1 MKIMTV
7 QQASRQN
14 LRLSKI
20 STNRMQ
26 VRPGTA
32 TGVEQSS
39 VLDLQEWYF
48 ISCSAVICQ
57 TAITEMQGINIRVK
71 KM

>member
-7 QQASRQN
+7 QQASKQN

-20 STNRMQ
+20 STNRMWD
-26 VRPGTA
+26 RPGIV
-32 TGVEQSS
+32 TGVVRSS
-39 VLDLQEWYF
+39 ALDLQEWYF
-48 ISCSAVICQ
+48 TSCSAVICQ